1 MDIKRIKRNE
11 VTSTNTYVKELLAAG
26 VDLPELT
33 LVEADFQTG
42 GRGQTGNS
50 WESERGMNLT
60 FSLLCHPTWLR
71 AADQFVLSQAIAV
84 AVYRVLEENLSLT
97 SHRRSPQ
104 LLLFRNCPQGEGT
117 GNQPD
122 ETPLLGRGRGRF
134 FSIKWPNDI
143 YWRDRKICGTLIE
156 CNLAGATI
164 KDCII
169 GTGINVNQTEFR
181 SDAPNPVSL
190 AQVIGL
196 TLNRQHILDRVVA
209 EFTSIYEG
217 LRDGGTEALRQE
229 YMQHLY
235 RREGFHRYAEPGG
248 EPFEAEIA
256 DVEPAGHLV
265 LRLRNA
271 SVRRYEF
278 KEIRYIL

>member
-1 MDIKRIKRNE
+1 M
-11 VTSTNTYVKELLAAG
+11 TSTNTYVKELLAAG

-84 AVYRVLEENLSLT
+84 AVWRTLSDLT
-97 SHRRSPQ
+97 
-104 LLLFRNCPQGEGT
+104 G
-117 GNQPD
+117 D
-122 ETPLLGRGRGRF
+122 I
-134 FSIKWPNDI
+134 SIKWPNDI

-190 AQVIGL
+190 AQIVGL
-196 TLNRQHILDRVVA
+196 TFSREHILDRVVA
-209 EFTSIYEG
+209 EFTTIYEG
-217 LRDGGTEALRQE
+217 LRDGSTEALRDE

-265 LRLRNA
+265 LRLRDG

>member
-1 MDIKRIKRNE
+1 MI
-11 VTSTNTYVKELLAAG
+11 STNTYVRELLGAG
-26 VDLPELT
+26 IELPELT
-33 LVEADFQTG
+33 VVDADYQSG
-42 GRGQTGNS
+42 GRGQGGNR

-60 FSLLCHPTWLR
+60 FSLVCHPTFVR
-71 AADQFVLSQAIAV
+71 ATEQFILSQAIAV
-84 AVYRVLEENLSLT
+84 AVFRVLEGLT
-97 SHRRSPQ
+97 
-104 LLLFRNCPQGEGT
+104 GGI
-117 GNQPD
+117 
-122 ETPLLGRGRGRF
+122 
-134 FSIKWPNDI
+134 SIKWPNDI

-190 AQVIGL
+190 AQIVGL
-196 TLNRQHILDRVVA
+196 TFSREHILDRVVA
-209 EFTSIYEG
+209 EFISIYKG
-217 LRDGGTEALRQE
+217 LRDGGTDALRAE

-235 RREGFHRYAEPGG
+235 RREGFHTYQEPGG
-248 EPFEAEIA
+248 EPFEAEIL

-265 LRLRNA
+265 LRLHDA
-271 SVRRYEF
+271 SIKRYEF

>member
-1 MDIKRIKRNE
+1 MNFKRIKRNE

-42 GRGQTGNS
+42 GRGQQGNN

-60 FSLLCHPTWLR
+60 FSLVCHPTFL
-71 AADQFVLSQAIAV
+71 AATNQFVLSQAIAV
-84 AVYRVLEENLSLT
+84 AIVRTLSDLT
-97 SHRRSPQ
+97 DG
-104 LLLFRNCPQGEGT
+104 L
-117 GNQPD
+117 
-122 ETPLLGRGRGRF
+122 
-134 FSIKWPNDI
+134 SIKWPNDI
-143 YWRDRKICGTLIE
+143 YWNDKKICGTLIE
-156 CNLAGATI
+156 CNLAGQTI

-190 AQVIGL
+190 AQIVGL
-196 TLNRQHILDRVVA
+196 TFNRQQILDRVVA
-209 EFTSIYEG
+209 EFTSIYKG
-217 LRDGGTEALRQE
+217 LKSGGIEALRAE

-265 LRLRNA
+265 LRLRDG

>member
-1 MDIKRIKRNE
+1 MNIKRIHRNE

-42 GRGQTGNS
+42 GRGQAGNS

-71 AADQFVLSQAIAV
+71 AVDQFVLSQAIAV
-84 AVYRVLEENLSLT
+84 AVYRVLEET
-97 SHRRSPQ
+97 SPTPPTGEAPNSS
-104 LLLFRNCPQGEGT
+104 NSGIAQGGESGTRQQPLPLGEIREG
-117 GNQPD
+117 
-122 ETPLLGRGRGRF
+122 F

-169 GTGINVNQTEFR
+169 GTGLNVNQTEFR

-190 AQVIGL
+190 AQIVGL
-196 TLNRQHILDRVVA
+196 TFSREHILDRVVA
-209 EFTSIYEG
+209 EFTNIYEG
-217 LRDGGTEALRQE
+217 LRDGGTEALRDE
-229 YMQHLY
+229 YMLHLY

-248 EPFEAEIA
+248 EPFEAEIL

-265 LRLRNA
+265 LRLHDA
-271 SVRRYEF
+271 SIKRYEF